1 MTKSICFT
9 FLIFY
14 TAFCF
19 SQDGTGSY
27 FKKNDRVCFV
37 GNSITSMG
45 GFHHDILLYHVTRFP
60 DQPLSFFNCGI
71 SGDETGAI
79 LNRIDEDIL
88 IHKPTHVVLMAGMN
102 DVQIY
107 LYLPW
112 VTTNADT
119 LQQRKNAIDLYK
131 VNYEKII
138 NIFLS
143 NNVKVILEKPT
154 IYDQTAVLPAY
165 NNFGVNDALKTCA
178 DFIGEMAIK
187 YKLPVIDYWTI
198 MNQVNMEMQQK
209 DPSATIT
216 GPDRVHPT
224 SPGFFVI
231 AYQFLKSEKAPKFVS
246 KMIIEKSLALSTKK
260 SLNCEFKSFARIKD
274 GLSFTVKEMA
284 LPFPAIDDQ
293 ADGLKLVPFE
303 TELNLELLQATDL
316 KSGQYQ
322 LTIDDKMI
330 GTFSETQFKKGINL
344 ADYSETPQ
352 YKQAMEVRDKLTDL
366 WNLEANLRTIH
377 FIEYDPYFKTCPDK
391 DNLNA
396 AKIYLDSVFTLKYGS
411 HSYIKEQLEKYL
423 SVKPK
428 EKEFETEC
436 DILRKEAFQVAQT
449 KEHRFLIL
457 HQPKDK

>member
-37 GNSITSMG
+37 GNSITDIG
-45 GFHHDILLYHVTRFP
+45 GFHHDILMYHITRFP

-79 LNRIDEDIL
+79 LNRIDDDIL
-88 IHKPTHVVLMAGMN
+88 IHHPTHVVLMAGMN

-107 LYLPW
+107 LYVPW

-119 LQQRKNAIDLYK
+119 LQQRRNAIDIYK

-143 NNVKVILEKPT
+143 KNVRVILEKPT

-165 NNFGVNDALKTCA
+165 NSFGVNDALKICT
-178 DFIGEMAIK
+178 DFIGGMALK
-187 YKLPVIDYWTI
+187 YNLPVVDYWTI
-198 MNQVNMEMQQK
+198 MNNTNREMQQK

-224 SPGFFVI
+224 APGFLVM
-231 AYQFLKSEKAPKFVS
+231 AYQFLKTEKVPQYVS
-246 KMIIEKSLALSTKK
+246 KIIIDKNLVLSSKK
-260 SLNCEFKSFARIKD
+260 SLNCEFKSFMKID
-274 GLSFTVKEMA
+274 GEISFSVKEMA

-293 ADGLKLVPFE
+293 PDGLKLVPFE
-303 TELNLELLQATDL
+303 SELNFELLQAPDL

-330 GTFSETQFKKGINL
+330 GTFSDAQFKDGINL

-352 YKQAMEVRDKLTDL
+352 YQQAMEVRDRLTRL

-377 FIEYDPYFKTCPDK
+377 FVEYDPYFKTCPDI
-391 DNLNA
+391 DNLSSV
-396 AKIYLDSVFTLKYGS
+396 KIYLDSLFTVKYGLR
-411 HSYIKEQLEKYL
+411 SYNKIQLEKYL

-436 DILRKEAFQVAQT
+436 DILRKEVFQIAQT
-449 KEHRFLIL
+449 KDHRFLIFN
-457 HQPKDK
+457 QPKDK

>member
-19 SQDGTGSY
+19 SQTNTGSL

-37 GNSITSMG
+37 GNSITDIG
-45 GFHHDILLYHVTRFP
+45 GFHHNILLYHVTRFP

-79 LNRIDEDIL
+79 LNRIDTDIL
-88 IHKPTHVVLMAGMN
+88 IHQPTHVVIMAGMN

-107 LYLPW
+107 LYVPW
-112 VTTNADT
+112 VTSNADT
-119 LQQRKNAIDLYK
+119 LQQRRNAIDIYK

-143 NNVKVILEKPT
+143 KNVKVILEKPT

-165 NNFGVNDALKTCA
+165 NSFGVNDALKICA
-178 DFIGEMAIK
+178 DFIGDMAVK
-187 YKLPVIDYWTI
+187 YNLPVVDYWTI
-198 MNQVNMEMQQK
+198 MNNINKEMQQK

-224 SPGFFVI
+224 SPGFLVM
-231 AYQFLKSEKAPKFVS
+231 AYQFLKSEKVPQYVS
-246 KMIIEKSLALSTKK
+246 KIIIGKSITESSKK
-260 SLNCEFKSFARIKD
+260 NLNCEFNSFKKIC
-274 GLSFTVKEMA
+274 GGISFSVKEMA
-284 LPFPAIDDQ
+284 LPFPVIDDQ
-293 ADGLKLVPFE
+293 PDGLKLVPFE
-303 TELNLELLQATDL
+303 SELNLELLQAPDL

-330 GTFSETQFKKGINL
+330 GTFSDAQFKEGINL
-344 ADYSETPQ
+344 ADFSETPQ
-352 YKQAMEVRDKLTDL
+352 YKQAMEVRDKLTKL

-391 DNLNA
+391 DNLYA
-396 AKIYLDSVFTLKYGS
+396 AKTYLDSVFTLKYGS
-411 HSYIKEQLEKYL
+411 QSYIKAQLEKYL

-457 HQPKDK
+457 HQPTDK